1 MCVPIQCFTTLNFQQ
16 QSRALQDMVRSKG
29 ETLEQTPRTSRK
41 YFKGIQ
47 IL

>member
-29 ETLEQTPRTSRK
+29 ETLERTITFNRK
-41 YFKGIQ
+41 ATKGI
-47 IL
+47 